1 MALASAIYFSFLA
14 SSTYPKT
21 EGTAIAARIANIT
34 KTTIISTN
42 VKPFYPSFYYSY
54 AISPFWLYYNT
65 LSKKY

>member
-42 VKPFYPSFYYSY
+42 VKPFCFLFYS
-54 AISPFWLYYNT
+54 N
-65 LSKKY
+65 